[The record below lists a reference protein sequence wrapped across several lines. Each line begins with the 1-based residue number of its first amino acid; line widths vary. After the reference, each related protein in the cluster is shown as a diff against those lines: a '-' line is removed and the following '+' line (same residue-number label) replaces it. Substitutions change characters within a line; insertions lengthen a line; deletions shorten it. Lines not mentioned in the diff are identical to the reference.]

1 MSRQMIEADLYAGLL
16 VKCRGQHC
24 ERVVYDAFW
33 YHQRTA
39 FVHEESNWTAL
50 CPPCREDNDEYWN
63 GMWADYYAD
72 CL

>member
-1 MSRQMIEADLYAGLL
+1 MKARQMIEADLYAGLT
-16 VKCRGQHC
+16 VKCLGPHC
-24 ERVVYDAFW
+24 NRSDALW

-39 FVHEESNWTAL
+39 FVHEESNWIAL